1 MVGSL
6 VSNMVSISTPLV
18 VPMGSGTEMVV
29 QDIFDGII
37 PGFLKLVLLFTIV
50 WLVRKKTK
58 PIVIIFLILLLTVA
72 GSFFGVF

>member
-1 MVGSL
+1 MEENKNVNENVENENVES
-6 VSNMVSISTPLV
+6 
-18 VPMGSGTEMVV
+18 TEMVV

-58 PIVIIFLILLLTVA
+58 PIVIIFLILLLAVA